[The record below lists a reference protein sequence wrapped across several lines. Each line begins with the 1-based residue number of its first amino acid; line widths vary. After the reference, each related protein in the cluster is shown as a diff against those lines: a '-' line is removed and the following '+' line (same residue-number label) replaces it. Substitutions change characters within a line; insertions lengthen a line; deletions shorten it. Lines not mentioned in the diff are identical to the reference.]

1 MAQTLFNALR
11 ETHHISK
18 YTKRQQMRN
27 GLARKSL
34 GRLESRVSLLSEQ
47 GGISKISSVVCGP
60 RHFTGSDPPEF
71 ASTYNVYF
79 DDECKITWI

>member
-1 MAQTLFNALR
+1 
-11 ETHHISK
+11 
-18 YTKRQQMRN
+18 MRN

-47 GGISKISSVVCGP
+47 GSSGRSFAIQDILPAPIP
-60 RHFTGSDPPEF
+60 RIAF
-71 ASTYNVYF
+71 YNVYF